1 MNSLKENIKD
11 DKKAAVLEAGIKV
24 LREKGVSSTSMN
36 DIIRESGL
44 SKGGVYHYFPSK
56 NDLLIE
62 LWQYFFE
69 IYAVS
74 NLSTLQSNPSLKSK
88 KALAQIDVLMQQHE
102 ANLDD
107 MGKDLRFMMD
117 LFVEATHNEALKKVF
132 KQQYQLIFTI
142 LKSLI
147 ETAQQQGDIRKD
159 VDSHLLSASLLAIFD
174 GFSIMY
180 QILDNTEN
188 YPRMALSSVR
198 LLLSSVTVKSRG
210 NSE

>member
-24 LREKGVSSTSMN
+24 LREKGVSNTSMN

-62 LWQYFFE
+62 LWNYFFE
-69 IYAVS
+69 IYAIS
-74 NLSTLQSNPSLKSK
+74 NLSTLQSNPALKSK
-88 KALAQIDVLMQQHE
+88 KAMEQIDALIQQHE
-102 ANLDD
+102 NNLDE
-107 MGKDLRFMMD
+107 MSKDLSFMMT
-117 LFVEATHNEALKKVF
+117 LFVEAIHNEALRKVF
-132 KQQYQLIFTI
+132 NQQYKMLSSV

-147 ETAQQQGDIRKD
+147 ETAQQQGDIKKD
-159 VDSHLLSASLLAIFD
+159 IDSHMLSTSLLAIFD
-174 GFSIMY
+174 GYSMMY

-188 YPRMALSSVR
+188 YPRMALNAAR
-198 LLLSSVTVKSRG
+198 MLLAGVAVKS
-210 NSE
+210 

>member
-74 NLSTLQSNPSLKSK
+74 NLSALQSNPSLKSK